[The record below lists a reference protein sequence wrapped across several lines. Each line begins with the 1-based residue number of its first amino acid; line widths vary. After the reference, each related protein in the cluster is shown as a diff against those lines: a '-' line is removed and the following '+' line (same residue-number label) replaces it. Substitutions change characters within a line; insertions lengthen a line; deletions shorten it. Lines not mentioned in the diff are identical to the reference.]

1 MSVRPKHLR
10 LIEMKSIDL
19 RSKPKDLWS
28 QLQRLD
34 RNAFD
39 LQSDR
44 PNSLIRPTLAV
55 KQKSSPLSNF
65 LHKKRADLK
74 AKTTVALRDLGL
86 HFEHIVKPLKALS
99 NPLLI
104 TSLDFI
110 VIS

>member
-19 RSKPKDLWS
+19 RSNRRTFGRNSRDLTGMH
-28 QLQRLD
+28 
-34 RNAFD
+34 FD

-65 LHKKRADLK
+65 FHKKRADLK

-99 NPLLI
+99 KPLLI